1 MCAQSTA
8 RERGL
13 SAHGDSID
21 KGVPGR
27 GGSRGEETA
36 AGEGRALFAFD
47 PGNGRGGRYNHL
59 VLARSQIQEVFPLA
73 ACPWLAEN
81 SRLGFRLVGSTLHQ
95 GPQPFKYL
103 NGVGD
108 TTSVVWNAWPESL
121 KAQQQSGS
129 IANAAANQ
137 EGSGTYEY
145 QNRTGSFP
153 SNTNKCNEFVAD
165 TVASTGA
172 AKPQVPKSGILG
184 WLGFTRDPTAKEW
197 ATMSIKG
204 WSAPDSVANA
214 RPGDV
219 IAVGHTHDAEG
230 HVGIVVSPGWT
241 ASANAKTTPAGIIT
255 VNNWGFRPA
264 GANDEGGSAVVVRHY
279 LGGDQ

>member
-1 MCAQSTA
+1 MTDGGWRSTA
-8 RERGL
+8 
-13 SAHGDSID
+13 
-21 KGVPGR
+21 
-27 GGSRGEETA
+27 EE
-36 AGEGRALFAFD
+36 L
-47 PGNGRGGRYNHL
+47 
-59 VLARSQIQEVFPLA
+59 
-73 ACPWLAEN
+73 
-81 SRLGFRLVGSTLHQ
+81 
-95 GPQPFKYL
+95 
-103 NGVGD
+103 
-108 TTSVVWNAWPESL
+108 
-121 KAQQQSGS
+121 AQQQSGA

-145 QNRTGSFP
+145 QNRAGSFP
-153 SNTNKCNEFVAD
+153 PNTNKCNEFVAD

-172 AKPQVPKSGILG
+172 AKPQVPRSGILG

-219 IAVGHTHDAEG
+219 IAVGHTYDAEG
-230 HVGIVVSPGWT
+230 HVGIVVSPGWS

-264 GANDEGGSAVVVRHY
+264 GFNDEGASSVVVRHY